1 MKFRQQ
7 LRLVDPFSAHGY
19 PTQIRTRYWGHL
31 VKFNVLASALL
42 VMLGAAAV
50 QAGASDV
57 VRKPAKW
64 RGTLL
69 EGTDALIATETYG
82 YPMFIQSGE
91 TVAKLFEPRPVTGGQ
106 LASEFKKLCIDTGYD
121 PASLATAAPSSGFAL
136 SNRKFLVTAPKG
148 GASFTAD
155 VWHSPEARVQIW
167 NGGTSALTGKG
178 TQSRYRNGSMISGF
192 KSKYA
197 LSPSCNLTVMTTD
210 LHNPAEFLAAM
221 TALTG
226 AAPVKSVIK
235 SNWADGHWELTGPS
249 GAYQI
254 FYSMTDLERSEQLV
268 HIAVARRASKD

>member
-1 MKFRQQ
+1 MATHRKFAR
-7 LRLVDPFSAHGY
+7 V
-19 PTQIRTRYWGHL
+19 IWGHS
-31 VKFNVLASALL
+31 VKFNVLTSALL
-42 VMLGAAAV
+42 VLLSAASV
-50 QAGASDV
+50 QAAGTDI

-91 TVAKLFEPRPVTGGQ
+91 TVAKQFEPKPVPGSQ

-121 PASLATAAPSSGFAL
+121 PASLATAAPSSSFAL
-136 SNRKFLVTAPKG
+136 SNRKFLVVSAKG
-148 GASFTAD
+148 GASFAAE

-167 NGGTSALTGKG
+167 NGDTSALAGKG
-178 TQSRYRNGSMISGF
+178 TQSRYRNGAMISGF
-192 KSKYA
+192 KSKYV

-210 LHNPAEFLAAM
+210 LHDPAEFLTAM

-226 AAPVKSVIK
+226 AAPVKSVVK

-268 HIAVARRASKD
+268 HIAVARSASKD